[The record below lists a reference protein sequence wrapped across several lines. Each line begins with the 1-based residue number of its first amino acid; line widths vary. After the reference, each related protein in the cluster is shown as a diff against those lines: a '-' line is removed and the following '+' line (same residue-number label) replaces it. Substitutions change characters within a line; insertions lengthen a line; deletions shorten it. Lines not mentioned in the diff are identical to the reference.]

1 MRVTSRGHDT
11 QRHRGTEALISTHV
25 TQGFAAR
32 RVSQPSAK
40 NVMEPLLDAQH
51 GSVAPSVR
59 SSGRADAAYA
69 TRTALKSH
77 SNQAILAR

>member
-1 MRVTSRGHDT
+1 
-11 QRHRGTEALISTHV
+11 
-25 TQGFAAR
+25 
-32 RVSQPSAK
+32 
-40 NVMEPLLDAQH
+40 MEPLLDAQH